1 MLPKQMGAA
10 FSLFWQEAD
19 GRIKAGLA
27 LASVLVLISST
38 VAAFSPVLLKS
49 IVDLLSTAD
58 AGGEDYAAIG
68 GLLAAYAGSQW
79 LIKAITELRSLVVGR
94 TDQRIYRRLSS
105 RLLSR
110 VLGLP
115 VRDCLALKAG
125 AVSQSLANGLVGYR
139 LVIQHLTVSVLPVL
153 MELAMIGAVLM
164 LLGHPAFLSI
174 IGLSVTF
181 YVAAF
186 IVGAV
191 GLTKAA
197 RAVSAAQ
204 IDSSALLTES
214 IHNFETVKYF
224 GAEPMI
230 EERMTTAL
238 RRTQRTWRKFFSLKA
253 GSGLVTATIFGSS
266 LMLSVYV
273 AARSVQAGNMTVGEF
288 ILVNS
293 YMIQIFRPLELL
305 GYALKDIAQGLA
317 FIEKML
323 DLVSLESEQDAL
335 RPIELSAGTGEVIF
349 DRVCFSYSPR
359 MPLLRDVSFRLP
371 PGKTLAIVG
380 TSGSGKSSL
389 IRLLV
394 RFFEPDSGSI
404 TLDRVPV
411 AEIRL
416 KSLRQAIAVVPQDIV
431 LFDDTIAGNIAI
443 GRAGSSPREVM
454 EAARIAGIHSE
465 IMTWPSAYETII
477 GERGFRLS
485 GGERQRVAIARAILR
500 RPRLLVFDEATSSL
514 DPRTQRDILARVR
527 GCLLQTSKLIIAHN
541 LNAVVNAD
549 EILVLHNGQV
559 IGKGSHRNLL
569 GESNAYRD
577 MWDAQQCECDI
588 KSYAFK

>member
-19 GRIKAGLA
+19 GRTKAGLTVA
-27 LASVLVLISST
+27 AVLVLISST
-38 VAAFSPVLLKS
+38 VAALSPVLLKS

-58 AGGEDYAAIG
+58 AGGEDYVAVG

-79 LIKAITELRSLVVGR
+79 LIKVVTELRSLVVGR
-94 TDQRIYRRLSS
+94 TDQRVYRRLSS

-110 VLGLP
+110 VLRLP
-115 VRDCLALKAG
+115 VRYCLALKAG
-125 AVSQSLANGLVGYR
+125 AVSQTLANGLVGYR

-164 LLGHPAFLSI
+164 LLDHPAFLSI
-174 IGLSVTF
+174 IGLSMTL

-186 IVGAV
+186 ITGAI

-197 RAVSAAQ
+197 RAVSTAQ
-204 IDSSALLTES
+204 IDSGALLTES

-224 GAEPMI
+224 AAEPVI
-230 EERMTTAL
+230 DERMTTAL
-238 RRTQRTWRKFFSLKA
+238 RRTQRKWRRFFLLKA
-253 GSGLVTATIFGSS
+253 GSGLATATIFGSS

-305 GYALKDIAQGLA
+305 GYAFRDIAQGFA

-323 DLVSLESEQDAL
+323 GLVSLESEKDAACPL
-335 RPIELSAGTGEVIF
+335 QLPAGTGEVVF

-359 MPLLRDVSFRLP
+359 EPLLREVSFQLP

-404 TLDRVPV
+404 SLDRVPV
-411 AEIRL
+411 SEIRL
-416 KSLRQAIAVVPQDIV
+416 KSLREAIAVVPQEIV

-443 GRAGSSPREVM
+443 GSPGSSPREIE

-465 IMTWPSAYETII
+465 IMAWPSAYETII

-485 GGERQRVAIARAILR
+485 GGERQRVAIARAVLR
-500 RPRLLVFDEATSSL
+500 KPRLLVFDEATSSL

-527 GCLLQTSKLIIAHN
+527 ERLSQTSKLIIAHN
-541 LNAVVNAD
+541 LSAIVDAD
-549 EILVLHNGQV
+549 EILVLCNGQV
-559 IGKGSHRNLL
+559 IGKGNHRSLL
-569 GESNAYRD
+569 DDSKAYRD
-577 MWDAQQCECDI
+577 MWDAQQRECDI
-588 KSYAFK
+588 KSHVFE